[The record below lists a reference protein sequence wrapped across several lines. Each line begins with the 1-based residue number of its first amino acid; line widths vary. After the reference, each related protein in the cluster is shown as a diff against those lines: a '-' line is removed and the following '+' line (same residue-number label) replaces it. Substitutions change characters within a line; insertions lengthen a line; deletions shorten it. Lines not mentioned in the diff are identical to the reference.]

1 MVGVF
6 LGTLGM
12 QARGRRAMKTVQV
25 LTCSREVVE
34 PQQVDCWLE
43 WLPARWKVKPIF
55 WPKVGAF
62 AGL

>member
-1 MVGVF
+1 
-6 LGTLGM
+6 
-12 QARGRRAMKTVQV
+12 MKTVQV